1 MSGSQDNTVM
11 CWDIK
16 SRKNEP
22 IQVLNDAKDCITS
35 LQVTEH
41 EILVGSVDCS
51 VRRYD
56 LRNGQCQ
63 ADFIGGEYVTAEMKV
78 V

>member
-1 MSGSQDNTVM
+1 M
-11 CWDIK
+11 CWDVK

-22 IQVLNDAKDCITS
+22 IQTLNDAKDCITS
-35 LQVTEH
+35 LQVTDH

-56 LRNGQCQ
+56 LRNASCQ
-63 ADFIGGEYVTAEMKV
+63 VDFVGGSL
-78 V
+78 